1 MAVQS
6 ITFGCAALATMAAV
20 LLGGSIGFVGLV
32 TPHLLRLMGVHDH
45 RMLLPLSLAA
55 GGSLLALADAVAR
68 SVPAPVELPVGIVT
82 ALVGVPALLFLLTR
96 TR

>member
-1 MAVQS
+1 
-6 ITFGCAALATMAAV
+6 
-20 LLGGSIGFVGLV
+20 
-32 TPHLLRLMGVHDH
+32 
-45 RMLLPLSLAA
+45 LPLSLAA

-68 SVPAPVELPVGIVT
+68 AVPAPVELPVGIVT